1 MSSAGG
7 EAPEDRPRPSG
18 HAGTASVFICGSNP
32 CLLSGGQARNGASRE
47 ASARGTVPT
56 NRAATLCNGQGSA
69 AGGWRARSWQPRPP
83 RCIFDKSR
91 SYPMQPSGGRCRW
104 VARAAVPAEASQWR
118 VFGKSRS
125 YPMQPSGGRCRWVAR
140 AAVPAEAPQWRVFG
154 KSRSY
159 PMQPSGSRC
168 RQVGRG
174 RASRGLPVARFWQ
187 IAQLPYAT
195 VREPMSAGGAR
206 SCQPRP
212 PSGAFSANRAATLCN
227 RPGADA
233 GRWGAVVPAEAP
245 RWAIAFGIRIIG
257 GLPWPDSEPPR
268 RPGAKKNGDREGSGD
283 GLEPSE
289 PWRLGGSFGRQI
301 RICRRPISTWSVP
314 TL

>member
-1 MSSAGG
+1 VARHLRIGLDPPATQAPHRCSSVVRILACCRAGRHG
-7 EAPEDRPRPSG
+7 MALRARRRPAARFRQIVQRPYATVRAPLRADGARGR
-18 HAGTASVFICGSNP
+18 GSRGP
-32 CLLSGGQARNGASRE
+32 HGAS
-47 ASARGTVPT
+47 ST
-56 NRAATLCNGQGSA
+56 NRAATLCNRPGA
-69 AGGWRARSWQPRPP
+69 DAGGWRVRPFQPRPP
-83 RCIFDKSR
+83 
-91 SYPMQPSGGRCRW
+91 SG
-104 VARAAVPAEASQWR
+104 AFSANRAATLCNRPGADAGGWR
-118 VFGKSRS
+118 VR
-125 YPMQPSGGRCRWVAR
+125 P
-140 AAVPAEAPQWRVFG
+140 
-154 KSRSY
+154 
-159 PMQPSGSRC
+159 
-168 RQVGRG
+168 
-174 RASRGLPVARFWQ
+174 
-187 IAQLPYAT
+187 
-195 VREPMSAGGAR
+195 
-206 SCQPRP
+206 CQPRP